1 MSEKELRKL
10 GEKALTEAKAA
21 SAETIEDVRVRYLGR
36 KGELTEVLK
45 SLGGLP
51 ENERPVIGGLA
62 NDIRQKLERALKDR
76 AELLAKE
83 DVEERLKTERID
95 ITLPAR
101 PPLIGT
107 AHVITRTIR
116 EIEDIF
122 TSLGYGIV
130 ETREIENEYYNYTA
144 LNTPPDHPAR
154 TLQGTIYVDRPAANE
169 REGRALL
176 RTQTSPAQI
185 RVMERQ
191 QPPVFVIVP
200 GKAYRPDVPDPTHS
214 PMFHQVEG
222 LAVGENITFGDL
234 KGTLEVFCH
243 KMFGADRAVRFRP
256 HFFPFTEPSAEVDV
270 SCIRCEGE
278 GCRICSYTGWLEVM
292 GCGMVDP
299 NVFEMVGYDADKVTG
314 FAFGMGIDRIAMLK
328 YDISDIR
335 MLFENDIR
343 FLRQF
348 K

>member
-10 GEKALTEAKAA
+10 GEEALAEAGGA

-36 KGELTEVLK
+36 KGALTEVLK

-51 ENERPVIGGLA
+51 EAERPVIGGLA
-62 NDIRQKLERALKDR
+62 NEIRQKLEAALGERA
-76 AELLAKE
+76 ALLEKE
-83 DVEERLKTERID
+83 AVEEHLRTERID
-95 ITLPAR
+95 ITLPGR
-101 PPLIGT
+101 PPIIGT

-130 ETREIENEYYNYTA
+130 ETQEIENEFYNFTA

-154 TLQGTIYVDRPAANE
+154 TLQGTFYIDRPPSGE
-169 REGRALL
+169 KEGRALL

-185 RVMERQ
+185 RVMEKQ
-191 QPPVFVIVP
+191 KPPVFVIVP
-200 GKAYRPDVPDPTHS
+200 GKVYRPDVTDPTHS

-222 LAVGENITFGDL
+222 LAVDEGITFGDL

-270 SCIRCEGE
+270 SCIRCEGD
-278 GCRICSYTGWLEVM
+278 GCRICSHTGWLEIM

-299 NVFEMVGYDADKVTG
+299 NVFEMVGYDPDKVTG
-314 FAFGMGIDRIAMLK
+314 FAFGMAPDRIAMLK
-328 YDISDIR
+328 YDIPDIR
-335 MLFENDIR
+335 MFFENDLR